1 MLGLP
6 ITAKDICVSLVLV
19 AHSLLSRITFSQ
31 IARCSL
37 LLIADFLCVEF
48 EKAEWQKAFGDEPLL
63 PKLSRQEIANIR
75 QIIEFN
81 REKLAVSTGSEVVS
95 SIIN

>member
-1 MLGLP
+1 M
-6 ITAKDICVSLVLV
+6 
-19 AHSLLSRITFSQ
+19 
-31 IARCSL
+31 
-37 LLIADFLCVEF
+37 LIADFLCVEF